1 MTIKAGSGPDAHSEP
16 RAVSSGR
23 GDREARQAR
32 AARREHRV
40 IMFGIEL
47 DAVAH
52 LLRDRRL
59 QERVITGVIGLV
71 ALAGLARE
79 TQERSLA
86 RLATWSGRYYFRDLR
101 QART

>member
-1 MTIKAGSGPDAHSEP
+1 MPTANRELSA
-16 RAVSSGR
+16 RAAATEKPGR
-23 GDREARQAR
+23 R

>member
-1 MTIKAGSGPDAHSEP
+1 L
-16 RAVSSGR
+16 SSGS
-23 GDREARQAR
+23 
-32 AARREHRV
+32 
-40 IMFGIEL
+40 IIEL

-52 LLRDRRL
+52 LLRDRRF

-79 TQERSLA
+79 NRERSLA
-86 RLATWSGRYYFRDLR
+86 RLATWSRKYSSRDRR